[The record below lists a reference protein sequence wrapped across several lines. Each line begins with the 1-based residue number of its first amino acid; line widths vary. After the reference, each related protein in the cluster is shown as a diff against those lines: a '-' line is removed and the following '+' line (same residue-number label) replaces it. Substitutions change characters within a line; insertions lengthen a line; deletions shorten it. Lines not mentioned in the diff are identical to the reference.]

1 MTFSTYPKEK
11 KQQNIYSLVLNLIL
25 FVVAALILV
34 YAYYT
39 YDAKPSSSYLLIVIP
54 MTGCAIRSVYHAV
67 MLLKMKKR
75 KNKH

>member
-25 FVVAALILV
+25 FVVAAFVLV

-39 YDAKPSSSYLLIVIP
+39 YDAKPSSSYLLIAIP
-54 MTGCAIRSVYHAV
+54 MVGCAIRSVYHAV
-67 MLLKMKKR
+67 MLI
-75 KNKH
+75 KNEEA

>member
-11 KQQNIYSLVLNLIL
+11 KQHNIYSLVLNLIF
-25 FVVAALILV
+25 FVITAFILV

-54 MTGCAIRSVYHAV
+54 MSGCAIRSVYHAV
-67 MLLKMKKR
+67 KLIKMKER
-75 KNKH
+75 KNEH

>member
-11 KQQNIYSLVLNLIL
+11 KQHNIYSLVLNLIF
-25 FVVAALILV
+25 FVVAAFILV

-54 MTGCAIRSVYHAV
+54 MTGCVIRSVYHAV
-67 MLLKMKKR
+67 MLIKMKKH
-75 KNKH
+75 KNEH